1 MSLTQKPISTIS
13 YNTENFLDRKLKELY
28 DVHII
33 DYALYIK
40 HKGEI
45 DKDDFT
51 GEVKKDKD
59 HWHIY
64 MHTSKRIDLS
74 KIKIEFNERDI
85 ENFNSK
91 PLGCMNFQVSKLGH
105 WLCYAVHKKEYL
117 LIHKIEESEKQYT
130 YKLKDIKTI
139 GLIDGE
145 LDSLWKQHARPL
157 LVTKQGLVY
166 KALGGKDRAFEFA
179 VSAVG
184 THAGTILRNQV
195 HYENNINRYERLTD
209 DEVKQLEEI

>member
-13 YNTENFLDRKLKELY
+13 YNTENFLDIKLKELY
-28 DVHII
+28 EAHII

-45 DKDDFT
+45 DVDDFT
-51 GEVKKDKD
+51 GEVKRDKD

-64 MHTSKRIDLS
+64 LHTSKRIDLTL
-74 KIKIEFNERDI
+74 IKKEFNERDI
-85 ENFNSK
+85 EHFESK
-91 PLGCMNFQVSKLGH
+91 PLGCMNFQISKIGH
-105 WLCYAVHKKEYL
+105 WLCYAVHKIEYL
-117 LIHKIEESEKQYT
+117 LIHKIEECKKQYT

-145 LDSLWKQHARPL
+145 LESLWKQHARPL
-157 LVTKQGLVY
+157 LITKQGQVY
-166 KALGGKDRAFEFA
+166 EMLGGISEAYKRSIDTLG
-179 VSAVG
+179 VY
-184 THAGTILRNQV
+184 AGTLINQQ
-195 HYENNINRYERLTD
+195 IKYERANNYEKLTD

>member
-13 YNTENFLDRKLKELY
+13 YNTENFLDRKLEELY
-28 DVHII
+28 EAHII

-40 HKGEI
+40 HKGENDI
-45 DKDDFT
+45 DDFT
-51 GEVKKDKD
+51 GEAKRDKD

-74 KIKIEFNERDI
+74 LIKEEFNERDI

-91 PLGCMNFQVSKLGH
+91 PLGCMNFQVSKIGH
-105 WLCYAVHKKEYL
+105 WLCYAVHKIEYL
-117 LIHKIEESEKQYT
+117 LIHKIQESKKQYT
-130 YKLKDIKTI
+130 YKLKDIKSI

-145 LDSLWKQHARPL
+145 LESLWKQHARPL
-157 LVTKQGLVY
+157 LYTKQGLVY
-166 KALGGKDRAFEFA
+166 NALGGKDEAYKMA
-179 VSAVG
+179 INSVG
-184 THAGTILRNQV
+184 TYSGTILSNQV
-195 HYENNINRYERLTD
+195 KIEKNINRYERLTD

>member
-28 DVHII
+28 ETRII

-40 HKGEI
+40 HKGENDI
-45 DKDDFT
+45 DDFT
-51 GEVKKDKD
+51 GEVKRDKD

-64 MHTSKRIDLS
+64 MHTSRRIDLS
-74 KIKIEFNERDI
+74 LFKKEFNERDI
-85 ENFNSK
+85 EHFDSK

-117 LIHKIEESEKQYT
+117 IIHKIEESEKQYT
-130 YKLKDIKTI
+130 YKLKDIKSI

-145 LDSLWKQHARPL
+145 LESLWKQHARPL
-157 LVTKQGLVY
+157 LYTKQGLVY
-166 KALGGKDRAFEFA
+166 KAIGGKDKAYEMA
-179 VSAVG
+179 INCVG
-184 THAGTILRNQV
+184 TLSGSMIDNKVKTER
-195 HYENNINRYERLTD
+195 NINKYERLTD
-209 DEVKQLEEI
+209 EQVKQLEEI

>member
-13 YNTENFLDRKLKELY
+13 YNTEKFLDVKLEELY
-28 DVHII
+28 KTNII

-40 HKGEI
+40 HKGENDI
-45 DKDDFT
+45 DDFT
-51 GEVKKDKD
+51 GEAKRDKD

-74 KIKIEFNERDI
+74 LIKKEFEERDI

-145 LDSLWKQHARPL
+145 LESLWKQHARPL
-157 LVTKQGLVY
+157 LITKQGLVY
-166 KALGGKDRAFEFA
+166 KELDGKDEAYEMA
-179 VSAVG
+179 INSIG
-184 THAGTILRNQV
+184 TYSGTILYNQIKL
-195 HYENNINRYERLTD
+195 EKSINRYERLTD
-209 DEVKQLEEI
+209 NEVKQLEEI

>member
-13 YNTENFLDRKLKELY
+13 YNTENFLDRKLEELH
-28 DVHII
+28 DAHII

-40 HKGEI
+40 HIGEN
-45 DKDDFT
+45 DVDDFT
-51 GEVKKDKD
+51 GEVKRDKD

-64 MHTSKRIDLS
+64 MHTSKRIDLTS
-74 KIKIEFNERDI
+74 IKKEFEEIDI

-105 WLCYAVHKKEYL
+105 WLCYAVHKVEYL
-117 LIHKIEESEKQYT
+117 LIHKIEESKKQYT
-130 YKLKDIKTI
+130 YNLKDIKTI

-145 LDSLWKQHARPL
+145 LESLWKQHARPL

-166 KALGGKDRAFEFA
+166 KKLGGEDERFEFA
-179 VSAVG
+179 INAVG
-184 THAGTILRNQV
+184 AYCGAIISNQV
-195 HYENNINRYERLTD
+195 KLERNINRYEKLTD
-209 DEVKQLEEI
+209 SEVKQLEEI

>member
-40 HKGEI
+40 HKGEN
-45 DKDDFT
+45 DVDDFT
-51 GEVKKDKD
+51 GEIITDKD

-64 MHTSKRIDLS
+64 LHTSKRIDLTS
-74 KIKIEFNERDI
+74 IKKDFNEIDI

-91 PLGCMNFQVSKLGH
+91 PLGCMNFQLSKIGH
-105 WLCYAVHKKEYL
+105 WLCYAVHKVEYL
-117 LIHKIEESEKQYT
+117 LIHKIEESKKQYT

-145 LDSLWKQHARPL
+145 LESLWKQHARPL
-157 LVTKQGLVY
+157 LITKQGMVY
-166 KALGGKDRAFEFA
+166 KKLGGTSEAYEFA
-179 VSAVG
+179 INSVG
-184 THAGTILRNQV
+184 TYSGTILNNQV
-195 HYENNINRYERLTD
+195 NFENNINRYEKITK
-209 DEVKQLEEI
+209 EQVKELEEI

>member
-13 YNTENFLDRKLKELY
+13 YNTENFLDIKLKELY
-28 DVHII
+28 EAHII

-45 DKDDFT
+45 DVDDFT
-51 GEVKKDKD
+51 GEVKRDKD

-64 MHTSKRIDLS
+64 LHTSKRIDLTL
-74 KIKIEFNERDI
+74 IKKEFNERDI
-85 ENFNSK
+85 EHFESK
-91 PLGCMNFQVSKLGH
+91 PLGCMNFQISKIGH
-105 WLCYAVHKKEYL
+105 WLCYAVHKIEYL
-117 LIHKIEESEKQYT
+117 LIHKIEESKKQYT

-145 LDSLWKQHARPL
+145 LESLWKQHARPL
-157 LVTKQGLVY
+157 LITKQGQVY
-166 KALGGKDRAFEFA
+166 EMLGGISEAYKRSIDTLG
-179 VSAVG
+179 VY
-184 THAGTILRNQV
+184 AGTLINQQ
-195 HYENNINRYERLTD
+195 IKYERANNYEKLTD